1 MVRYDAVLAGTMTE
15 VLFAEITARRMEQ
28 RACEIAEHIYIRGD
42 RLQIMVAD
50 REQAVRLDDL
60 LWTFRPGSFVPHG
73 FSEGD
78 RDKFPPPVVITF
90 EEKKIRGFE
99 CLLMLGYCTVETVG
113 QFSRAIHLVV
123 ADNPARLEASRRYW
137 TQLKDAGFTLRHQK
151 R

>member
-1 MVRYDAVLAGTMTE
+1 MSE
-15 VLFAEITARRMEQ
+15 VLFVEVTARRMEL
-28 RACEIAEHIYIRGD
+28 RACEIAERIYTRGD

-73 FSEGD
+73 FSECD
-78 RDKFPPPVVITF
+78 RDNFPPPVVITF

-123 ADNPARLEASRRYW
+123 EDNPARLEASRRYW
-137 TQLKDAGFTLRHQK
+137 TQLKDAGFTVRHQK